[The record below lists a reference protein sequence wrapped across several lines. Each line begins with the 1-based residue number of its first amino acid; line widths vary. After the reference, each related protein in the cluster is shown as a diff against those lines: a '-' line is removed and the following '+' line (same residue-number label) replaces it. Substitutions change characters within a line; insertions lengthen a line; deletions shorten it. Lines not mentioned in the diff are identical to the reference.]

1 MTGLFG
7 TDGVRGRANSEPIT
21 AETVL
26 RLAMAAGALFRRG
39 DHRHVV
45 VIGKDTRLSGYMLE
59 PALTAGFTAMGM
71 DVVLLGPIPTPA
83 VGMLTRSLR
92 ADLGV
97 MISASHNPYCDN
109 GIKLFG
115 PDGFKLSDQL
125 ESKIERLMESGP
137 DALSRATPEALGR
150 ARRMEDA
157 TGRYI
162 EFAKA
167 TFPRGLR
174 LDGLRIVVDCANG
187 AAYKA
192 APRVF
197 YELGAE
203 VIAVADAPDGLNIN
217 DGCGATAP
225 EKLSCTVRDRQADI
239 GIALDGDADRVIL
252 VDERGQV
259 ADGDQM
265 LALIARQLHARGALA
280 GGGVVATLM
289 ANLGLERDLMARGLQ
304 LIRTPVG
311 DRHVVQRMRLGG
323 YNVGGESCGHMVF
336 ADYTTTGDGVIA
348 ALQVLA
354 AIAEADRP
362 ASEMLAVFDPV
373 PQRSTNV
380 RVDEP
385 ARLLRFAPVRR
396 ALVAA
401 EQALKAGGRGGRLV
415 VRPSGT
421 EPVVR
426 IMAEGDDAG
435 LLARVVD
442 PLSAELHAAAAET
455 ETETEPADRRQVT
468 A

>member
-7 TDGVRGRANSEPIT
+7 TDGVRGRANCEPIT

-26 RLAMAAGALFRRG
+26 RLAMSAGALFRRG
-39 DHRHVV
+39 DHRHVA

-59 PALTAGFTAMGM
+59 PALTAGFTSMGM
-71 DVVLLGPIPTPA
+71 DVVLLGPVPTPA

-92 ADLGV
+92 ADVGV
-97 MISASHNPYCDN
+97 MVSASHNPYPDN

-115 PDGFKLSDQL
+115 PDGFKLSDAL
-125 ESKIERLMESGP
+125 EAEIEELMAAGP
-137 DALSRATPEALGR
+137 EVLTRAAPAELGR
-150 ARRMEDA
+150 ARRLEDA

-174 LDGLRIVVDCANG
+174 LDGLKIAVDCANG

-197 YELGAE
+197 YELGAT
-203 VIAVADAPDGLNIN
+203 VVARADAPDGTNIN
-217 DGCGATAP
+217 AACGATAP
-225 EKLSCTVRDRQADI
+225 EGLRRTVLEERADL
-239 GIALDGDADRVIL
+239 GVALDGDADRVIL
-252 VDERGQV
+252 VDERGQL

-265 LALIARQLHARGALA
+265 LALIARHLHARGALA
-280 GGGVVATLM
+280 GGGVVATQL
-289 ANLGLERDLMARGLQ
+289 ANLGLERDLRARGLG
-304 LIRTPVG
+304 LVRTRVG

-323 YNVGGESCGHMVF
+323 YNVGGESCGHMIF

-354 AIAEADRP
+354 AIAEAGRP
-362 ASEMLAVFDPV
+362 ASEMLAVFEPV
-373 PQRSTNV
+373 PQLNANV
-380 RVDEP
+380 AVPDP
-385 ARLLRFAPVRR
+385 ARLLGVDAVRR
-396 ALVAA
+396 ALAA
-401 EQALKAGGRGGRLV
+401 AHRAVEGAGQGGRLV

-421 EPVVR
+421 EAAVR
-426 IMAEGDDAG
+426 IMAEGDDAD

-442 PLSAELHAAAAET
+442 ALRAELQAAA
-455 ETETEPADRRQVT
+455 PALASPQEDAAARQVG